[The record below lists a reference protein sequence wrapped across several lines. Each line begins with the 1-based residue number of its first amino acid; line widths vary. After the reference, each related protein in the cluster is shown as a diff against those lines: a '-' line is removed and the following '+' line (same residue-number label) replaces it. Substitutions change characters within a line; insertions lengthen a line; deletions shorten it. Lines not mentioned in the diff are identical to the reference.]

1 MVLTMTFNTTVIAK
15 SEYSATSLT
24 DESKKIDSTYAQQSD
39 ISAIFDFH
47 IFAEDIV
54 LNSHT
59 NGNIATNNLNC
70 VSQVNFG
77 AKNNQSRE
85 SNYIYSYEKMG
96 KPESNDVTVINK
108 FDGTV
113 LNDKRIDFGSTI
125 IPQENSDKLY
135 KENSSIRF
143 VNVKN
148 ELSQA
153 NDLSVSLTKFE
164 TTSGVTFDNNKI
176 TVNTTEP
183 QVLNIDASDLK
194 NKKDI
199 FINIQDGGT
208 LIINVNMHGDPNC
221 MSGIVSH
228 YNGYNNEEPNVN
240 YYNGLLWNLHDNG
253 NVWSTSSTVNV
264 GCSDYFI
271 GSILCPSADI
281 KYGAVN
287 GNVVARRAIQ
297 NGQQSHKMDFRGKLP
312 KKSNATT
319 TEEPTTE
326 PKTDPKTEEPTTE
339 KPTEDPKTEEPITKR
354 VNFSKQEVGGGGEL
368 VGATLIITDK
378 NGNEIE
384 KWVSSKK
391 QNRVELKSGEY
402 VLTEIT
408 SPKGYKIAESIKFK
422 VDVENDV
429 VYIKNNNSWK
439 VVNDDT
445 IVMYDATE
453 DPIVTTKKVYI
464 SKQAVGGGAELEGA
478 KLEVTDISWNP
489 IASWTSTKDKK
500 EIELESGIYIL
511 TEKTAPNGYEVAE
524 IIKFRVD
531 VDANKVYVDVDGSW
545 KLVTDDTVVMY
556 DAPTPI
562 KKVKVKFSKQEL
574 GGGEELEGA
583 KLVVKTVDGA
593 DIESWTS
600 TSTRKE
606 IELGVGEYTLTEITA
621 PDGYEKAETIKF
633 RVNDDN
639 TVSVYDKTSNKWT
652 LVSKNTVVMY
662 DSPIE
667 DDIITTIVKF
677 SKQEVGGGAELV
689 GAKLVVKDADG
700 NTVEKWTST
709 KTKKSIEL
717 EVGEYTLTE
726 TTAPDGY
733 EVAETIKFKVDE
745 SGKVMTFD
753 PIKKMWV
760 LVTKD
765 TVVMYDSPKKTESKY
780 YSLTFTK
787 KANWDNDA
795 MTVVSGNWEAT
806 FDIYINDEK
815 INTVKATNVN
825 PTFKISNILE
835 GTDVI
840 IKEVKFTVDGKVYE
854 SDMYVY
860 DEDGD
865 KDWFGDNEVEYDE
878 MIENVNI
885 TVNNEVEIKDGE
897 DPTKVTPKTTEKPKT
912 VTTTEGKVTTEKS
925 KTVTTTEKKTDKKTK
940 TEKKKTKLPK
950 KAKIK
955 KIPDTS
961 DPELRK
967 EQEMR
972 NKNKTSNNTTYAHTK
987 TGDEVNIVFALIVL
1001 ILALIFGI
1009 LGFINGRKDNE
1020 DEE

>member
-1 MVLTMTFNTTVIAK
+1 MKHLKKALSLLMVLTMTFNTTVIAK

-24 DESKKIDSTYAQQSD
+24 DENKKIDSTYVQQSD
-39 ISAIFDFH
+39 VSAIFDFH

-96 KPESNDVTVINK
+96 RPESNDVTVINK

-143 VNVKN
+143 VDVKN

-176 TVNTTEP
+176 TVNTTET

-253 NVWSTSSTVNV
+253 SVWSTSSTINV

-287 GNVVARRAIQ
+287 GNVIARRAIQ

-326 PKTDPKTEEPTTE
+326 PKTEQPTTTEPTTEPKTTETTTEPKTDPKTEEPTTE
-339 KPTEDPKTEEPITKR
+339 KPTEEPKTEEPITKR
-354 VNFSKQEVGGGGEL
+354 VNFSKQ
-368 VGATLIITDK
+368 
-378 NGNEIE
+378 
-384 KWVSSKK
+384 
-391 QNRVELKSGEY
+391 
-402 VLTEIT
+402 
-408 SPKGYKIAESIKFK
+408 
-422 VDVENDV
+422 
-429 VYIKNNNSWK
+429 
-439 VVNDDT
+439 
-445 IVMYDATE
+445 
-453 DPIVTTKKVYI
+453 
-464 SKQAVGGGAELEGA
+464 AVGGGAELVGA
-478 KLEVTDISWNP
+478 KLEITDISWNP
-489 IASWTSTKDKK
+489 IASWTSTKNKK

-524 IIKFRVD
+524 MIKFRVD
-531 VDANKVYVDVDGSW
+531 VEANKVYVDVDGSW

-593 DIESWTS
+593 NIESWTS

-606 IELGVGEYTLTEITA
+606 IELSVGEYTLTEITA

-667 DDIITTIVKF
+667 DDIVTTIVKF

-700 NTVEKWTST
+700 NTIEKWTST
-709 KTKKSIEL
+709 RTKKSIEL

-745 SGKVMTFD
+745 NGKVMTFD
-753 PIKKMWV
+753 PIKKMWI

-765 TVVMYDSPKKTESKY
+765 TVVMYDSPKKTEPKY

-897 DPTKVTPKTTEKPKT
+897 DPTKVTPPKTTEKPKT

-961 DPELRK
+961 DLELRK

-987 TGDEVNIVFALIVL
+987 TGDEVNIVFVLIVL